1 MARKFWKYFHKAAA
15 SAAFRFFAFDFDFC
29 LPLNQQL
36 GSPLSCRSSA
46 FYIYVCMCIGGG
58 VMLCTLKSAS
68 YVLIIVPHLSGAAPA
83 LHPLKKPALH
93 GRQLIQRQAIRQQR

>member
-1 MARKFWKYFHKAAA
+1 
-15 SAAFRFFAFDFDFC
+15 
-29 LPLNQQL
+29 
-36 GSPLSCRSSA
+36 
-46 FYIYVCMCIGGG
+46 MCIGGG